1 MKLPLPD
8 GFIQRPRL
16 NAKDEALLRHLASTS
31 AMDVVHVSRLADV
44 DKQWRLV
51 SNKHNLQVYH
61 GRDPTAPPGVTSW
74 CGNTVVQA
82 TLDEVAD
89 LFRAET
95 TDQYKDYCKMF
106 ATDMLDGATLYTLEE
121 PTPTNPRHYIGIKW
135 FAFETPLL
143 VKNRDFLLLESQFD
157 IEFQGRRGWVRSLKS
172 IELDACPDFGD
183 LLGLVRAVQFR
194 TGHVF
199 LETEKPGQL
208 QVAQLVQTS
217 LGGHVTGVAVAVG
230 MKKRFRQMLDIHRF
244 LAERRLAKTPFLDVT
259 SFVDKKASD
268 QCRLCRRSFSFLWRK
283 KEHCRKCGNVVCSAC
298 FKVWSISLNRQVLQ
312 RPVCTRCVHEQPP
325 IEYHFGSLAKP
336 IVLADSFA
344 SAAYG
349 QCHCGHPACHHQD
362 TTSFSSDGGGYVSQV
377 RTASGNWAPSEAAL
391 VQSVSH
397 VDFWDDLSSTSSG
410 GAPWG
415 VQYK

>member
-1 MKLPLPD
+1 MKLPLPTD
-8 GFIQRPRL
+8 YFERPPL
-16 NAKDEALLRHLASTS
+16 SAKDETCLRRLARTA
-31 AMDVVHVSRLADV
+31 AMDVVKASQLADAS
-44 DKQWRLV
+44 KQWRLV
-51 SNKHNLQVYH
+51 STTQHLQIYH
-61 GRDPTAPPGVTSW
+61 GQDPTAPRGVTSW
-74 CGNTVVQA
+74 CGRTTINA

-95 TDQYKDYCKMF
+95 TDQYKAYCKMF
-106 ATDMLDGATLYTLEE
+106 ATDMLDGATLYTLEQ
-121 PTPTNPRHYIGIKW
+121 PTTQNPRHYIGIKW

-259 SFVDKKASD
+259 SFVDKKA
-268 QCRLCRRSFSFLWRK
+268 
-283 KEHCRKCGNVVCSAC
+283 
-298 FKVWSISLNRQVLQ
+298 
-312 RPVCTRCVHEQPP
+312 
-325 IEYHFGSLAKP
+325 
-336 IVLADSFA
+336 
-344 SAAYG
+344 
-349 QCHCGHPACHHQD
+349 
-362 TTSFSSDGGGYVSQV
+362 
-377 RTASGNWAPSEAAL
+377 
-391 VQSVSH
+391 
-397 VDFWDDLSSTSSG
+397 
-410 GAPWG
+410 
-415 VQYK
+415 